1 MRERRGVLRRNADF
15 RRLWAAQTISVL
27 GDSVTIVALPSV
39 AILSLHASSLT
50 VGFLNAAG
58 WSAWG
63 VLSLA
68 AGVWVDR
75 LPRRP
80 LLIGADVIR
89 LVLIGSVPLAWSL
102 GLLTIA
108 QLLVVAAVASACG
121 VVFGLAYTAH
131 VPHVV
136 ATEDL
141 TEANARL
148 ELSNSAAF
156 LSGPSLAG
164 VLVSVANAP
173 LALAADALSFAAS
186 ALLLSRSAS
195 TPTEPRPREPF
206 WHELREGVR
215 VLRGQPILMRT
226 TLAGGFANFGFAI
239 VQAVFFVYAY
249 RSLHLSAA
257 LVGLSLTLAAGG
269 NVAGVLFTQRVTQRI
284 GVAAAICISTAGAE
298 LATLVFPLASVAAP
312 VVFLALGGA
321 LRGVLGPW
329 WNVNVVTLRQQ
340 LIDQRLQARVTAASR
355 TFVMGTLSLGSMT
368 GGLLGGMIGLPQ
380 AIVVGALVGGASGL
394 FVLPGAIAP
403 RAAAAGVTV

>member
-1 MRERRGVLRRNADF
+1 MAGRGGVIRRNADF
-15 RRLWAAQTISVL
+15 RRLWAAQTISVF

-63 VLSLA
+63 VLALV

-80 LLIGADVIR
+80 LLIGADLIR
-89 LVLIGSVPLAWSL
+89 LAMIGSIPLAWAL
-102 GLLTIA
+102 GVLTIA
-108 QLLVVAAVASACG
+108 QLVVVAAVASACG

-136 ATEDL
+136 AAADL
-141 TEANARL
+141 NEANARL

-164 VLVSVANAP
+164 VLVSLANAP
-173 LALAADALSFAAS
+173 IALIADAVSFAGS
-186 ALLLSRSAS
+186 ALLLSRSKS
-195 TPTEPRPREPF
+195 PVTEPHAREPF

-215 VLRGQPILMRT
+215 VLRSQPILIRT
-226 TLAGGFANFGFAI
+226 TLAGGFANFGFAV
-239 VQAVFFVYAY
+239 VQAVFFLYAY

-257 LVGLSLTLAAGG
+257 LVGLTLTLGAAG
-269 NVAGVLFTQRVTQRI
+269 NVVGVLFTRRVTERI
-284 GVAAAICISTAGAE
+284 GVAAAICISTAFAE
-298 LATLVFPLASVAAP
+298 LATLIFPLASLALP
-312 VVFLALGGA
+312 VLFLALGGA
-321 LRGVLGPW
+321 LRGLLGPW

-355 TFVMGTLSLGSMT
+355 TFVMGTLSLGSVT
-368 GGLLGGMIGLPQ
+368 GGVLGGTIGYPQ
-380 AIVVGALVGGASGL
+380 TIIVGALIGGASGL
-394 FVLPGAIAP
+394 FVLPRAIAP
-403 RAAAAGVTV
+403 RAAAAGAEL